1 MRQPAKKPTEPSM
14 HQELP
19 AILFVCTGNICRSPT
34 AHALLMHKARAA
46 GIHLEVDS
54 AAISDEERGN
64 PPDPRSV
71 AEAKRRGIAMHVHAA
86 RQVRKS
92 DFERFDFLI
101 GMTAQHCAALRR
113 LAPAGTGHKV
123 HLFTE
128 FAEGIEGDVPDPWYG
143 GQQDFIEVF
152 DLIDHGVDGL
162 LATLEARAN

>member
-19 AILFVCTGNICRSPT
+19 AIIFICTGNICRSPT

-71 AEAKRRGIAMHVHAA
+71 AEAKRRGIAMHAHAA
-86 RQVRKS
+86 R
-92 DFERFDFLI
+92 
-101 GMTAQHCAALRR
+101 
-113 LAPAGTGHKV
+113 
-123 HLFTE
+123 
-128 FAEGIEGDVPDPWYG
+128 
-143 GQQDFIEVF
+143 
-152 DLIDHGVDGL
+152 
-162 LATLEARAN
+162 